1 MFIYLN
7 ESYPNVYIY
16 RCKFG
21 DVLYD
26 GLGQM
31 TIGRHA
37 SRSDIAKKL
46 TTLFS
51 CDELDSYDVY
61 DSWSASRPVYVGI
74 KNATNE
80 NVLVPYESETQL
92 TIS

>member
-7 ESYPNVYIY
+7 ESYPDVFTY

-26 GLGQM
+26 GFGQM
-31 TIGRHA
+31 TIGRHT

-46 TTLFS
+46 SLLFS
-51 CDELDSYDVY
+51 CDELDAYDVF
-61 DSWSASRPVYVGI
+61 DSWSASRPVYVGV
-74 KNATNE
+74 NNSTNE
-80 NVLVPYESETQL
+80 TVLVPLETKCN
-92 TIS
+92 TTC